1 MSRFFAVG
9 ALMLALA
16 VGAGAFGAHGLK
28 AILSPEMLVIWET
41 AARYHAFHG
50 LGLLAVGYAA
60 DRGLGRSARIAGTLL
75 VLGIVLFSGSLYA
88 YALTGTRALAM
99 ITPLG
104 GVCFIAGW
112 IALAAGAWRNTNR
125 GV

>member
-41 AARYHAFHG
+41 AARYNAFHG